1 MKMMTRVKAISVGST
16 HDTCT
21 PQSDRKKAP
30 NIHDD
35 CNDEDDFEQRD
46 SRSGALFACL
56 NIFSS
61 CVCCQKCHW
70 AASCCFWFWSLGNS
84 KLIFLFLP
92 NVKSIWCKMC
102 ALSFNCRNTRT
113 CEIHHHEVHL
123 SARHSMSGIGNWNH
137 ALLLISSPGQ
147 LNRWPWYWLTHS
159 LSEWLTFWFQSH

>member
-56 NIFSS
+56 NIFFKLRLLS
-61 CVCCQKCHW
+61 KMP
-70 AASCCFWFWSLGNS
+70 LG
-84 KLIFLFLP
+84 
-92 NVKSIWCKMC
+92 SIM
-102 ALSFNCRNTRT
+102 
-113 CEIHHHEVHL
+113 
-123 SARHSMSGIGNWNH
+123 
-137 ALLLISSPGQ
+137 LLLILKFRKLEIDFPLPSKCKV
-147 LNRWPWYWLTHS
+147 NMM
-159 LSEWLTFWFQSH
+159 